1 MDRLLLTYEHV
12 NGYCTYAWFETI
24 DDVRY
29 FASNSTEIKSIIEDV
44 ETSWETVEI
53 YDERNILAKNKNGE
67 LKRFLIE

>member
-1 MDRLLLTYEHV
+1 MNKGEL
-12 NGYCTYAWFETI
+12 F
-24 DDVRY
+24 
-29 FASNSTEIKSIIEDV
+29 TEKTKVLKGFDKIKNEPIIEDV

>member
-1 MDRLLLTYEHV
+1 MNIGELFTEKTKVLKGFD
-12 NGYCTYAWFETI
+12 TI
-24 DDVRY
+24 K
-29 FASNSTEIKSIIEDV
+29 NEPIIEDV